1 MSIGEEQKK
10 PKSEMTAHGENEMH
24 ISEEGLSLIKKFEG
38 CPTKGGLAVPYI
50 CPAGVLTIGY
60 GHTRTVKEHDK
71 WTLDHASYIL
81 REEIEDEYE
90 PYIEKLVKVPL
101 EQHQFD
107 ALVAWVFNLGPT
119 NLQESTLLKV
129 LNEGKYNEV
138 PAQIKRWNKA
148 NGEVLDGLVRRRE
161 AEAKMFAG
169 EEWYAV

>member
-1 MSIGEEQKK
+1 MNTGVAQRK
-10 PKSEMTAHGENEMH
+10 PEYEKMVHGENKMH

-90 PYIEKLVKVPL
+90 PYLEKLVKVPL
-101 EQHQFD
+101 EQHQWD
-107 ALVAWVFNLGPT
+107 ALVAWIFNLGPT
-119 NLQESTLLKV
+119 ALQESTLLKV

-138 PAQIKRWNKA
+138 PAQIRRWNKA